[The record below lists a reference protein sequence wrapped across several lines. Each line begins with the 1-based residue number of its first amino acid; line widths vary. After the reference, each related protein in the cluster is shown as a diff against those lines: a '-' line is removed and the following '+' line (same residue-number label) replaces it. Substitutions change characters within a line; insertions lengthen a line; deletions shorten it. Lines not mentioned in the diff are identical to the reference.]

1 MKESEESN
9 LEEDERGRMS
19 PRRPWVLIVLCAL
32 LAILAAWTGTQWK
45 LGVDRED
52 KLRAEIRQVYKEAE
66 GLRTQTAQA
75 QQRIAVLD
83 GQVAS
88 LTSERENLAQRIAE
102 MEKQIK
108 PPKGRRPAPA
118 KPPAPAPRAPSGR

>member
-1 MKESEESN
+1 MVKEHED
-9 LEEDERGRMS
+9 LEENERGEA
-19 PRRPWVLIVLCAL
+19 PQRRPWIFIVLCAL

-52 KLRAEIRQVYKEAE
+52 RLRTEIRQVYKEAE
-66 GLRTQTAQA
+66 GLRTQAAQA
-75 QQRIAVLD
+75 QQRIAMLE

-88 LTSERENLAQRIAE
+88 LTSERESLAQRVAE

-118 KPPAPAPRAPSGR
+118 KPPAPGAPSSR